1 MKRDKIWLKQNSF
14 DLVPRASSVFLI
26 LSDEVE
32 NGKEKNLSISK
43 KQKSSGSET
52 GKLEEKKVTAKLNFQ
67 LVD

>member
-1 MKRDKIWLKQNSF
+1 MKRDKISVKHSIF
-14 DLVPRASSVFLI
+14 DLVPQASSFFLI
-26 LSDEVE
+26 LRNNMKNE
-32 NGKEKNLSISK
+32 NQKNLSISK

>member
-1 MKRDKIWLKQNSF
+1 MKRDKISVKQNIF
-14 DLVPRASSVFLI
+14 DLAPRAPSLFLT
-26 LSDEVE
+26 LRDKVE
-32 NGKEKNLSISK
+32 NGNKKKFSISK

>member
-52 GKLEEKKVTAKLNFQ
+52 GKLEEKY
-67 LVD
+67 